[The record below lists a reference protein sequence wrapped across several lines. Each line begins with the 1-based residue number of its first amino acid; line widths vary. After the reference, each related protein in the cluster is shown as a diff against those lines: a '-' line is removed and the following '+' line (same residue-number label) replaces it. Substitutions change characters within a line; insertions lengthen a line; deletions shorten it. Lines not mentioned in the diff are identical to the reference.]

1 MGVLESVYG
10 ELDVTVASSKPGFL
24 KQIPEVAMAQYETA
38 RNGGCVWGFDIRPFR
53 PS

>member
-24 KQIPEVAMAQYETA
+24 KQIPEG
-38 RNGGCVWGFDIRPFR
+38 RNGPIRDSEEWR
-53 PS
+53 MRLGI